1 MMMRLKNMTMENDRQ
16 TYENKKLFEKGVD
29 DIQIIVPKIVSEKL
43 APID

>member
-1 MMMRLKNMTMENDRQ
+1 MMMRLKNMTMENDWQ

>member
-1 MMMRLKNMTMENDRQ
+1 MMRLKNMTMENDRQ